1 MVKHDVGRTIKKNE
15 KKAHREICTHRDTH
29 TLMQAD
35 SHTGK
40 NKIFNL
46 DKQQVRGRENETPFF
61 CTFPS
66 FRIPFA
72 HIILT
77 YCPCHGHSCG
87 GVRAPLATCPNL
99 AYLATRAS
107 VEKWEIW
114 LRWTLMVIKIAS
126 PSRRHRCVQKVGR
139 AGGGLHKVEK

>member
-1 MVKHDVGRTIKKNE
+1 MVKHDVGRTIKKKRKESTQRNMYTPR
-15 KKAHREICTHRDTH
+15 HTH
-29 TLMQAD
+29 THMQAD

-61 CTFPS
+61 FTFPS
-66 FRIPFA
+66 FPIPFA

-107 VEKWEIW
+107 VEK
-114 LRWTLMVIKIAS
+114 
-126 PSRRHRCVQKVGR
+126 
-139 AGGGLHKVEK
+139 